1 MSLSIYDVSVP
12 VLTRGLNILST
23 YLDKTE
29 AHTKEKGIDPSVI
42 IHARLF
48 PDMLPLSGQIQRASD
63 TSKAAMGRLT
73 GVEMPSFPDTE
84 QTFGEL
90 KERLAKTV
98 TFLQSVDRKAFE
110 GSEERKVEMKFGS
123 GAVVLSGAT
132 FALSF
137 MIPNFFFHV
146 TTAHDILRHNG
157 VPIGKR
163 DYLGPFDKA

>member
-23 YLDKTE
+23 YLDKAE

-73 GVEMPSFPDTE
+73 GVEMPSFPDAE
-84 QTFGEL
+84 QTFCEL

-123 GAVVLSGAT
+123 GPVVLSGAA

>member
-12 VLTRGLNILST
+12 LLARGLNILST
-23 YLDKTE
+23 YLDKAE
-29 AHTKEKGIDPSVI
+29 AHTKEKNIEPAVI
-42 IHARLF
+42 IAARLF

-63 TSKAAMGRLT
+63 TSKAAMGRLAGIET
-73 GVEMPSFPDTE
+73 PSFPDTE
-84 QTFGEL
+84 RTFGEL

-98 TFLQSVDRKAFE
+98 AFLQSVDRKALE
-110 GSEERKVEMKFGS
+110 GSERRSIEMKFRS
-123 GAVVLSGAT
+123 GPVLLSGEA
-132 FALSF
+132 FALTF

-157 VPIGKR
+157 IPVGKS